1 MAFDETF
8 EESGPSGRK
17 ASRLDVDPFSSLSGM
32 RRFPSENLDTI
43 TSLQRDNSE
52 LTDKLKELEVELAG
66 TRALVTGAETKV
78 RNLELERDRDNVEWD
93 RERGMLVRDSQDLR
107 DKYDTLQ
114 SKLKLYKQRETERIE
129 ESSRSRNISL
139 DRSAELDTKVA
150 NLRADKEDLEEKLLQ
165 ANIALARRPEVD
177 KLKYNEEMQAFKTR
191 ISDLENQENVYN
203 SGMTRLEEKKKET
216 EELRLQ
222 NEKLQGQLRLEKL
235 RGVRL
240 EGELEANKDAVL
252 QRICMRDK
260 LEKYQELE
268 TENAGLRSRNN
279 LLVETA
285 ENSALLRE
293 QVKQLEADR
302 ERLEGRVRAL
312 DDVRGQLEVEK
323 KINREW
329 SEAVCDWVTG
339 ENRKDPVTVVTA
351 RQIVR
356 SWQQREL
363 GYVEQLQSL
372 KHSDQTLR
380 AKLQTEVANKTQ
392 LEAAISRVKSG
403 QEEQTK
409 LVKKLQRKLLLVTR
423 ERDSYKSILDN
434 YEKEMTITGDEFGQD
449 RIVALEKNLEEYRA
463 MVEMLENEK
472 KDVAPMGTSS
482 ESQSQE
488 IEKLKTNLKALEE
501 RNEKLL
507 TELERRAIKGDF
519 DPVETKVIHFSN
531 NPFASAVDKR
541 AREMSELELEN
552 TALKARIQLLEE
564 GQTKDLTLM
573 VGAKVEE
580 GEGQKIK
587 ELNAEVEKFQKK
599 EKRMMEV
606 FSKTSQDFREAVFSL
621 TGYRIDQLQ
630 DNRYRL
636 RPQYA
641 ENQEDHF
648 LFDKS
653 EDGEICMLESE
664 FSLEVEDLMDQHLE
678 KNHSIPMFLAAVIMK
693 LFDQQQQRRVVDVD
707 DYKDGDDENDDEE
720 EEEEDDENELE
731 DEEEESGK
739 ASSNDNSSDSDEII
753 EIDDD

>member
-17 ASRLDVDPFSSLSGM
+17 ATRLDLDPFNSLSGM
-32 RRFPSENLDTI
+32 RRFPSENMDTI
-43 TSLQRDNSE
+43 TTLQRDNSE
-52 LTDKLKELEVELAG
+52 LTSKMKELEAELAG

-78 RNLELERDRDNVEWD
+78 KNLELERDRDTVEWE
-93 RERGMLVRDSQDLR
+93 RERGALVREGQDLR
-107 DKYDTLQ
+107 DRQHSLE
-114 SKLKLYKQRETERIE
+114 SKLKLYKQREKERLE

-150 NLRADKEDLEEKLLQ
+150 NLRADKENLEEKLLQ
-165 ANIALARRPEVD
+165 ANLALARRPEVE
-177 KLKYNEEMQAFKTR
+177 KHKYNEEIQAFKTR
-191 ISDLENQENVYN
+191 ISDLENQENVFK
-203 SGMTRLEEKKKET
+203 SGMSRLEEKRKET

-222 NEKLQGQLRLEKL
+222 NEKLQSQLRMEK
-235 RGVRL
+235 VRAGGL

-252 QRICMRDK
+252 QRMCMRDK

-268 TENAGLRSRNN
+268 TENISLRSRNQ
-279 LLVETA
+279 LLLETA

-293 QVKQLEADR
+293 QVKQLEGDR
-302 ERLEGRVRAL
+302 ERLEARVRAL
-312 DDVRGQLEVEK
+312 DEVRGQLEVEK

-329 SEAVCDWVTG
+329 SEAVCDWATG
-339 ENRKDPVTVVTA
+339 EQRKDTVTVVTA
-351 RQIVR
+351 KQMVR

-363 GYVEQLQSL
+363 GYVEQLQGL
-372 KHSDQTLR
+372 RHSDQALR
-380 AKLQTEVANKTQ
+380 AKLQTETGSNAQ
-392 LEAAISRVKSG
+392 LEAAISKLKSG
-403 QEEQTK
+403 QEEQTN

-423 ERDSYKSILDN
+423 ERDSYKSILDS

-449 RIVALEKNLEEYRA
+449 RIMALEKNLDEYRA

-472 KDVAPMGTSS
+472 KDVVPRGSS
-482 ESQSQE
+482 SDSQE
-488 IEKLKTNLKALEE
+488 IEKLRTNLKALEE
-501 RNEKLL
+501 RNQKLL

-519 DPVETKVIHFSN
+519 DPVETKVLHFSN
-531 NPFASAVDKR
+531 NPFSSAVDKR
-541 AREMSELELEN
+541 AREMSELESEN

-580 GEGQKIK
+580 GEGQKLK

-599 EKRMMEV
+599 EKRMMEA
-606 FSKTSQDFREAVFSL
+606 FSKTSQDFREVVFSL
-621 TGYRIDQLQ
+621 TGYRIDKLQ

-636 RPQYA
+636 RPKYA
-641 ENQEDHF
+641 ENQEDNF

-664 FSLEVEDLMDQHLE
+664 FSLEVEDLMEQHLE
-678 KNHSIPMFLAAVIMK
+678 KNNSIPMFLAAVIRK
-693 LFDQQQQRRVVDVD
+693 LFEQQQQHRLVDVD
-707 DYKDGDDENDDEE
+707 DYKDGDDENDGEEE
-720 EEEEDDENELE
+720 EEEEDYDRDLE
-731 DEEEESGK
+731 DDEEESGK
-739 ASSNDNSSDSDEII
+739 ASSNDTNSSDSDEII